1 MRPILDFLQP
11 LVLIAYL
18 LSPLAFAGQVT
29 GGAPARS
36 EADGQ
41 LKPSLDIPVET
52 VAPGD
57 LLSISVANWTDVSR
71 TYQISGEGTISLPV
85 VAKPF
90 FVTGLTATQIEQ
102 MITRTFQSERIMVD
116 PIVGVSVLEYRS
128 RAIDV
133 AGAVR
138 HPVTFQATAP
148 VRLLDAIAKADGLSA
163 EAGSEVLVSRPND
176 LAHSGEITR
185 IPVKQLMESSDVSL
199 NLLLHGGEQIRVPEA
214 GKLYVV
220 GNIKLPGAYQVNE
233 SQGMS
238 VLKALALCQGL
249 LPFSQDTAVVYRTAP
264 DSKTRKEIEIP
275 VKEIMKRRAP
285 DVLLHANDIF
295 YIPDNSG
302 RRLSAQVL
310 DRLGTFSGATVSGL
324 LIWK

>member
-1 MRPILDFLQP
+1 
-11 LVLIAYL
+11 
-18 LSPLAFAGQVT
+18 
-29 GGAPARS
+29 
-36 EADGQ
+36 
-41 LKPSLDIPVET
+41 
-52 VAPGD
+52 
-57 LLSISVANWTDVSR
+57 
-71 TYQISGEGTISLPV
+71 
-85 VAKPF
+85 
-90 FVTGLTATQIEQ
+90 
-102 MITRTFQSERIMVD
+102 
-116 PIVGVSVLEYRS
+116 
-128 RAIDV
+128 
-133 AGAVR
+133 
-138 HPVTFQATAP
+138 
-148 VRLLDAIAKADGLSA
+148 
-163 EAGSEVLVSRPND
+163 
-176 LAHSGEITR
+176 
-185 IPVKQLMESSDVSL
+185 MESSDVSL

-310 DRLGTFSGATVSGL
+310 DRLGTFSGATVTGL